1 MIPFSRSSALGALVA
16 FLVLGLP
23 LAAQAAADLPSMPG
37 VSTPDAAARAAAAA
51 AAAAKANIEVADGWT
66 RATPGNA
73 TTAAVYLRITSVKDP
88 DRLIGAKAAA
98 AERAEIHTTTTQN
111 GAARMAAAP
120 AIAVPG
126 GGTVNFAPTGAHIM
140 LTGLKA
146 PLRQGDSFLVQLE
159 FEKAGTLTTVVR
171 IAAANAMGPPPP
183 RTAGRDMTSG
193 ASQPP
198 APAR

>member
-1 MIPFSRSSALGALVA
+1 MIPFFRRSALGASVGL
-16 FLVLGLP
+16 LLLGLP
-23 LAAQAAADLPSMPG
+23 LAAQAAADLPSLPG
-37 VSTPDAAARAAAAA
+37 APAPDAAARAAAAA
-51 AAAAKANIEVADGWT
+51 AAAAKANIEVAEGWT

-88 DRLIGAKAAA
+88 DRVIGAKAAA

-111 GAARMAAAP
+111 GTTRMAAVP
-120 AIAVPG
+120 AVAVPG
-126 GGTVNFAPTGAHIM
+126 GGTVTFAPTGAHIM

-159 FEKAGTLTTVVR
+159 FEKAGTHTAVVR
-171 IAAANAMGPPPP
+171 IGAANATAAPPP

-193 ASQPP
+193 ASQPA
-198 APAR
+198 APGR